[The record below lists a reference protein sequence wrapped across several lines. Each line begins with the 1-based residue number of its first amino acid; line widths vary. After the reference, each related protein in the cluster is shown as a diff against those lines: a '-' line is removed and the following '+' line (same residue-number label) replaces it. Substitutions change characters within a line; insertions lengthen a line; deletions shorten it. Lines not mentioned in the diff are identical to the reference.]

1 MKMTVLTRNQ
11 IRHRLRLPPK
21 DPAGLVITPLEHDQ
35 GTGEP
40 KGIDQD
46 SVDLRLG
53 GRFLLP
59 RAHHTECLSFPKEKP
74 ENYYKAVEAVEIP
87 FNRAIIIPAHG
98 TVLGSTL
105 EYLKLPYDISGQVLT
120 RSSLA
125 RRFVTIATAPW
136 IHPLYRGCLTLEIAN
151 ASNTPMKLSPGA
163 PIGQLV
169 LFRLDDKDLVRPEND
184 RIENVYF
191 GPTYVELPV

>member
-1 MKMTVLTRNQ
+1 MTVLTRAQ
-11 IRHRLRLPPK
+11 ILDRLGFPPDK
-21 DPAGLVITPLEHDQ
+21 VDGLVITPLEHDQ

-53 GRFLLP
+53 ARFLLP
-59 RAHHTECLSFPKEKP
+59 RAHHCECLSFPKEKP
-74 ENYYKAVEAVEIP
+74 ENHYKAVEAVEIP
-87 FNRAIIIPAHG
+87 FHREIIIPAHG

-105 EYLKLPYDISGQVLT
+105 EYLKLPYDIAGQVLT

-151 ASNTPMKLSPGA
+151 ASNTPIKLHPGA

-169 LFRLDDKDLVRPEND
+169 LFYLKDVVRPPKD
-184 RIENVYF
+184 SIESVYM
-191 GPTYVELPV
+191 GPTHVELPM